1 MDERPAEPPRAAPRR
16 DEGTAA
22 RLLREAW
29 EDIRNLVR
37 VQTIA
42 ADEVPLVSPSQQ
54 FFLRENLRMRL
65 LSARVALLA
74 HDAASFHADTR
85 SAADWLQRYFDTSNK
100 KVGAAVTAL
109 GQLSENE
116 ISIDLPD
123 ITGSLEAVRDARV
136 ARERGL
142 R

>member
-1 MDERPAEPPRAAPRR
+1 MQP
-16 DEGTAA
+16 TAA
-22 RLLREAW
+22 G
-29 EDIRNLVR
+29 
-37 VQTIA
+37 
-42 ADEVPLVSPSQQ
+42 EVPLLAPDQQ

-74 HDAASFHADTR
+74 HDPASFKADTV
-85 SAADWLQRYFDTSNK
+85 SAADWLQRYFDTSDK
-100 KVGAAVTAL
+100 KVGAAVTML
-109 GQLSENE
+109 KQLSDSD

-123 ITGSLEAVRDARV
+123 ITASLEAVRDARV